1 MENNNSNSQ
10 SAASGTETLQSQ
22 TPSDAELTAM
32 LVAKCNEEIEH
43 LEKVVSE
50 HNPDDPGCR
59 RRIERLSLLK
69 SKTPECLLADF
80 RESEERA
87 RGCKEREAQ
96 QRAESLL
103 RKRNSVWYN
112 YIKDR
117 GKRYENCKASNFVAD
132 NDKQRKA
139 IEQLKA
145 YASEMKE
152 NLAAGKNVVLF
163 GPSGT
168 GKDHLVTA
176 LVGAAIGTIN
186 DERCSLCYSDGP
198 SLFAAVRAE
207 IGDDSLH
214 SRDSIVY
221 QFQMCWLVVLSDLVP
236 PAAKLTDFQSDVVYR
251 IVEHRYSSMLPM
263 FLTINV
269 RNRAELDAALGV
281 AVSDRIID
289 DALTISCDWP
299 SYRKSTRIV

>member
-1 MENNNSNSQ
+1 
-10 SAASGTETLQSQ
+10 
-22 TPSDAELTAM
+22 M
-32 LVAKCNEEIEH
+32 LVAKCNEEIEY

-50 HNPDDPGCR
+50 HDPDDPGYR
-59 RRIERLSLLK
+59 RTAERLSLLK
-69 SKTPECLLADF
+69 SKTPECLLAGF
-80 RESEERA
+80 RESEERD
-87 RGCKEREAQ
+87 RRHKEQADQRRAQ
-96 QRAESLL
+96 SLI
-103 RKRNSVWYN
+103 RKRNSVWNN

-117 GKRYENCKASNFVAD
+117 GKRYENCRSSNFIID

-139 IEQLKA
+139 VEQLKA

-168 GKDHLVTA
+168 GKDHLITA
-176 LVGAAIGTIN
+176 LVGAAVGTIN

-207 IGDDSLH
+207 IGDNSLDI
-214 SRDSIVY
+214 RDSIVY
-221 QFQMCWLVVLSDLVP
+221 KFQTCWLVVLSDLVP

-299 SYRKSTRIV
+299 SYRKSTRIA